1 MEKHPNLFKQKNI
14 SIHSFFLLFFGR
26 WLLLFFLFLI
36 IFINI
41 IFIIIIFVKGKGRRT
56 WNKNGIFIIIL
67 LTSFLFRSSI
77 IILSSVVFVLIF
89 VFITLFFSLGLN
101 EIKFFF
107 LITSVSYFI
116 SFPFLSI
123 LSNIPS
129 SGNSSKILFL

>member
-41 IFIIIIFVKGKGRRT
+41 IFIIIIFV
-56 WNKNGIFIIIL
+56 IFIIIL

-101 EIKFFF
+101 EINFFF